1 MVAKAKKY
9 QPLEVGQRV
18 WIESIWYFYTNRDR
32 SVSEY
37 EIVEANRNSAY
48 VVRVD
53 NLGKDKPYR
62 NRIDQRTRKIKGS
75 GSFGAGEAI
84 WDSKEAFEADVKRV
98 NDTEIA
104 REKVIKK
111 VNKMSLEQ
119 LQEFLG
125 GAIDGG

>member
-1 MVAKAKKY
+1 MARYEK
-9 QPLEVGQRV
+9 LEVGQRI

-32 SVSEY
+32 SISEY

-48 VVRVD
+48 AVRVD

-62 NRIDQRTRKIKGS
+62 NRIDQRSRKIKGS
-75 GSFGAGEAI
+75 SSFGVGEVI
-84 WDSKEAFEADVKRV
+84 WESKEAFEADVKRV

-104 REKVIKK
+104 REKAIKK

-119 LQEFLG
+119 LRELLG
-125 GAIDGG
+125 DSQ

>member
-1 MVAKAKKY
+1 MAKHEK
-9 QPLEVGQRV
+9 LEVGQRI

-32 SVSEY
+32 SISEY

-48 VVRVD
+48 AVRVD

-75 GSFGAGEAI
+75 GSFGVGEVI
-84 WDSKEAFEADVKRV
+84 WESKEAFEADVKRV

-104 REKVIKK
+104 REKAIKK

-119 LQEFLG
+119 LQELLG
-125 GAIDGG
+125 DSQ

>member
-1 MVAKAKKY
+1 MAKYEK
-9 QPLEVGQRV
+9 LEVGQRI

-32 SVSEY
+32 SVREY

-48 VVRVD
+48 AVRVD

-62 NRIDQRTRKIKGS
+62 ERIDQRTRKIKS
-75 GSFGAGEAI
+75 AGSFGIGEI
-84 WDSKEAFEADVKRV
+84 FWDSKEAFEADVKRV

-104 REKVIKK
+104 REKAIKK

-119 LQEFLG
+119 LQELLG
-125 GAIDGG
+125 GDNR